1 MAAGSP
7 PVIPWLDQHP
17 PKASAH
23 PPLAPPCRAADLRPQ
38 LYLQGATGSLVG
50 GVDLRNVGRAPCAVL
65 GWPRVSF
72 TGAAAASTQWQVRK
86 LAASPVPL
94 DVLADTPGSLRAL
107 RPGKTATVSL
117 FWSNWCGPGA
127 QPTGASGTPPDGIA
141 LSLASGTTVTVPLT
155 RAPRCDAPQA
165 PSLVSVGPFTPALRR
180 LPESSRLPLRAAIV
194 GRRPVRVKPGLRAF
208 RVHRGELLHYLVAL
222 TNTGRSAFRFAP
234 ASCPVYIEQLEP
246 AAPQVYV
253 LNCRP
258 APTIAPRATVLF
270 AMQIRVPDTAPT
282 RVASLTWE
290 LAPRTYVAPFATAAL
305 SVSP

>member
-1 MAAGSP
+1 MAGPEACRLAGAAGR
-7 PVIPWLDQHP
+7 
-17 PKASAH
+17 ARRSAR
-23 PPLAPPCRAADLRPQ
+23 LAARPETGEDGDRLALLVELVRPRRPAD
-38 LYLQGATGSLVG
+38 G
-50 GVDLRNVGRAPCAVL
+50 GVGH
-65 GWPRVSF
+65 
-72 TGAAAASTQWQVRK
+72 AAR
-86 LAASPVPL
+86 
-94 DVLADTPGSLRAL
+94 RH
-107 RPGKTATVSL
+107 R
-117 FWSNWCGPGA
+117 A
-127 QPTGASGTPPDGIA
+127 QPGQ
-141 LSLASGTTVTVPLT
+141 
-155 RAPRCDAPQA
+155 R
-165 PSLVSVGPFTPALRR
+165 TPALRR